1 MKEEV
6 MEELP
11 AMMQRRTRS
20 DTGHSMDNFLYYS
33 YSMIDPRDRVGEFT
47 GTKMA

>member
-1 MKEEV
+1 VKEEV

-33 YSMIDPRDRVGEFT
+33 MIDPRAERAKPREAESEF
-47 GTKMA
+47 